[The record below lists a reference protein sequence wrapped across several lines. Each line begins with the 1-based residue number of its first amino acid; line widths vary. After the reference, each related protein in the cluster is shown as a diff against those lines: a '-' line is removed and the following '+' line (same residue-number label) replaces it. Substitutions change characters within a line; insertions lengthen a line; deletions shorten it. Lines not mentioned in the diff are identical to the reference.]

1 MKDHLFDVIVRA
13 ESPDHYS
20 AQAVSFPDLKAE
32 APTETEA
39 IDKVRE
45 ALTEFLAKS
54 KRVKVSVKS
63 DNPWLDLVGSAADDP
78 DFEQYLEY
86 IRQFR
91 ESVDQE

>member
-1 MKDHLFDVIVRA
+1 
-13 ESPDHYS
+13 
-20 AQAVSFPDLKAE
+20 
-32 APTETEA
+32 
-39 IDKVRE
+39 
-45 ALTEFLAKS
+45 
-54 KRVKVSVKS
+54 VKS